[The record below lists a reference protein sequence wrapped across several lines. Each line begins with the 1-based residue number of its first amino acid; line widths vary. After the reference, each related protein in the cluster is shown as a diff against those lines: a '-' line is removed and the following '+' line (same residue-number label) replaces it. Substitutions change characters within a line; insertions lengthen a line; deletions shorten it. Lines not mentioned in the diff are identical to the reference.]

1 MQMRQGAQD
10 NCTCLPSEWSP
21 PRPQPRRGD
30 IENPMPPIAHDGHA
44 QEPGICI
51 LERGPEASGQMEK
64 FNLWAW
70 ARSATHVSEGRL
82 PTFLP
87 GAVAFLPEP

>member
-1 MQMRQGAQD
+1 
-10 NCTCLPSEWSP
+10 
-21 PRPQPRRGD
+21 
-30 IENPMPPIAHDGHA
+30 MPPIAHDGHA
-44 QEPGICI
+44 QEPGICL

-64 FNLWAW
+64 VNLWAW
-70 ARSATHVSEGRL
+70 ARSATHVSEGQL